1 METALTFVRR
11 ALFAALAALWLGPA
25 ASQQAYPSKPIRFIV
40 PYEKGTAADVMAR
53 ALEPV
58 LSERLRQ
65 PVLVENR
72 PGSGGNVGLDGV
84 ATSAPDGYTIG
95 LGSAGTLAA
104 NVSLYPKL
112 TFDPVKDFEPVSSVA
127 YIPFMLVA
135 PSKLPAGNLEEVLG
149 LARAKPG
156 ELLIGFG
163 GNGTATHLSVELLK
177 LMAKLQMVNVPY
189 KSSAAAA
196 RDAEAGR
203 LSLALVDV
211 ASAMSGVKAGK
222 LKPIAV
228 TSSNRT
234 PAAPDVPTFS
244 ESGVPGY
251 DATGWFGVVAPAK
264 TPVNIVLR
272 LNAEIEAALKRAEV
286 RDRVI
291 AAGAEPTHS
300 TPAQFA
306 QLIRAEIPKWAEVVK
321 VSGAR
326 PD

>member
-1 METALTFVRR
+1 MDIVRR
-11 ALFAALAALWLGPA
+11 GLLAATAALWVGAALAQP
-25 ASQQAYPSKPIRFIV
+25 AYPTKPIRFIV
-40 PYEKGTAADVMAR
+40 PYEKGSPADVMAR
-53 ALEPV
+53 AMEPV
-58 LSERLRQ
+58 LTERLRQ

-72 PGSGGNVGLDGV
+72 PGAGGNVGLDGV
-84 ATSAPDGYTIG
+84 AKSAPDGYTIG

-112 TFDPVKDFEPVSSVA
+112 TFDPAKDFEAVSSVA

-135 PSKLPAGNLEEVLG
+135 PVKLPAGNLEEVLG

-163 GNGTATHLSVELLK
+163 GNGTAMHLSAELFK
-177 LMAKLQMVNVPY
+177 LMANVQLVNVPY

-196 RDAEAGR
+196 KDAEAGR

-211 ASAMSGVKAGK
+211 ASAMPGAKAGK

-228 TSSNRT
+228 TSANRT

-244 ESGVPGY
+244 EAGVPGY
-251 DATGWFGVVAPAK
+251 DATGWFGIVAPAK
-264 TPVNIVLR
+264 TPANVVLR
-272 LNAEIEAALKRAEV
+272 LNGEIEAALKRAEV

-291 AAGAEPTHS
+291 AAGAEPAHS

-306 QLIRAEIPKWAEVVK
+306 QLIRTEILKWAEVVK